1 VTDTKLIKLTDALMP
16 ADAMRLRI
24 ILDRANI
31 PYHCFNELN
40 FLVTAQGPIQFFV
53 PDIFLDDA
61 LAKLE
66 TAFEVQLDN
75 LPDFCPAC
83 GTETLGGIA
92 DCPACGLF
100 LG

>member
-1 VTDTKLIKLTDALMP
+1 MSKLIKLTDASTP
-16 ADAMRLRI
+16 ANAMRLRI

-31 PYHCFNELN
+31 PYTILNELN
-40 FLVTAQGPIQFFV
+40 YMLTAQGPIRFFV
-53 PDIFLDDA
+53 HEIYLEDA
-61 LAKLE
+61 LDKLE
-66 TAFEVQLDN
+66 TAFEVQMDN

-83 GTETLGGIA
+83 GTETVDGIA